1 MWVSASGVSR
11 LFIGWY
17 YSMFWWWVG
26 SLFLWT
32 MFGGKMG
39 GRMGV
44 MDKGA
49 FHSAALS
56 LLGIP
61 EHLPG
66 TEEEKVCTLHS
77 QQVIL
82 RALDYARWSFA
93 TKETRVLLDGGIGDL
108 PHDCLRVQGCS
119 LERWQIRG
127 RRIVNKGEGGEESC
141 TLSYTSD
148 AYAQAVAL
156 PEHEPFFNEACIY
169 LLAARVAP
177 RLTTNF
183 QLAQALEQRAMD
195 FLYQASLRDAQAT
208 SSNDQKPPSPQEL
221 LSM

>member
-1 MWVSASGVSR
+1 MAVGV
-11 LFIGWY
+11 
-17 YSMFWWWVG
+17 VG

-32 MFGGKMG
+32 RCCVWRGGKMSG
-39 GRMGV
+39 

-49 FHSAALS
+49 FHSAALA

-66 TEEEKVCTLHS
+66 TEEERLCAVHA

-93 TKETRVLLDGGIGDL
+93 AKETTVLLDGGVGDL

-127 RRIVNKGEGGEESC
+127 RRIVNNGDGGEESC

-148 AYAQAVAL
+148 GYAQAVAL
-156 PEHEPFFNEACIY
+156 PEHEPLFNEACIH

-183 QLAQALEQRAMD
+183 QLAQALSQMGED
-195 FLYQASLRDAQAT
+195 FLYKASLRDAQAT
-208 SSNDQKPPSPQEL
+208 SSNDQRPPSPQEL
-221 LSM
+221 MYS